1 MEHLKNSWLTRE
13 RAFAA
18 FATGPLL
25 DFWKQREEGEFTGV
39 ENVPIR
45 YVRFISPQH
54 DKVILLC
61 PGRIESYVKYPEL
74 AYDLFHSGYVLVFI
88 VYCAPFADF
97 NVGFL
102 LIRRSAVFWCFFIIS
117 SIIDCNPAI
126 SAMSVLIRRVATIVI
141 VYALKALSTFFCVVL
156 RFCLVFL
163 FVVLRVASSR
173 PFQDIQRHQSADAM
187 GAFAAPQT
195 LPLSGAADL
204 FRR

>member
-74 AYDLFHSGYVLVFI
+74 AYDLFHSGYVEDVRGNS
-88 VYCAPFADF
+88 APTA
-97 NVGFL
+97 
-102 LIRRSAVFWCFFIIS
+102 
-117 SIIDCNPAI
+117 DCNAGVLLSRRPAARWWISRITAKSESKPAI
-126 SAMSVLIRRVATIVI
+126 AAMSVWIRRAATIDMVK
-141 VYALKALSTFFCVVL
+141 ALKALSTGLSVVWRFRLGPTTGVL
-156 RFCLVFL
+156 RGAD
-163 FVVLRVASSR
+163 VLRI
-173 PFQDIQRHQSADAM
+173 DDLRHDASADATDW
-187 GAFAAPQT
+187 FAQQSRD
-195 LPLSGAADL
+195 LIGRSRRGSG
-204 FRR
+204 